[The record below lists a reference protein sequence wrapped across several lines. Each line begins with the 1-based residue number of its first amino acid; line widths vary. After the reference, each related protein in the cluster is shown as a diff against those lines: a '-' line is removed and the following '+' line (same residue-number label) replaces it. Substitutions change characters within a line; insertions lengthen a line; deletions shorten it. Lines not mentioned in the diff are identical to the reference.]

1 MLVSRSPERWQRN
14 NEGQAAIALRDAGR
28 LWQWCGRLD
37 FQLGSPLQPVN
48 VLRLIRRQRCFFL
61 FVAHNVGSDRL
72 ILAPEAVVTTAAAQS
87 CVDRES
93 LKCQRN
99 HNAGGQGNARE
110 KVIIFLVPEQ
120 QRPLYWQRRR
130 G

>member
-1 MLVSRSPERWQRN
+1 VS
-14 NEGQAAIALRDAGR
+14 
-28 LWQWCGRLD
+28 
-37 FQLGSPLQPVN
+37 N

-99 HNAGGQGNARE
+99 RNAGGQGNARE

-130 G
+130 E